1 MITAS
6 CQRSPAN
13 ARIDSRSSQTVA
25 WCQEDMIPTVIAIG
39 AAGLD
44 RA

>member
-1 MITAS
+1 MILG
-6 CQRSPAN
+6 AN
-13 ARIDSRSSQTVA
+13 AAA